1 MILSWISLNCRR
13 WSGRAKKC
21 AQSDQCG
28 QCDGRYLQAAASMC
42 ALCGEMK
49 DKCRTLVVVAYITTT
64 AHDRIH
70 GKQRYRVSQLLTV
83 PLLLTTQYT
92 VLPPHVSATCQCQ
105 LTVAATSGHIKACR
119 SSEDYV
125 KKKVGKSVIGNLQMK
140 AVTGNFTGYR
150 LTDNR

>member
-92 VLPPHVSATCQCQ
+92 VLPPTARVRHLSM
-105 LTVAATSGHIKACR
+105 SINSRRHFR
-119 SSEDYV
+119 SHQSMPIE
-125 KKKVGKSVIGNLQMK
+125 
-140 AVTGNFTGYR
+140 
-150 LTDNR
+150 